1 MSKKLSQFVHQLFQC
16 VVGSV
21 GLRFFHFVLVKL
33 CLEIA
38 LQNYGLLGMLCSSA
52 TLLGM
57 LCSSATL
64 GLWGWH
70 TAGLWKTVVGT

>member
-1 MSKKLSQFVHQLFQC
+1 MTKKISQFVHQLLQC

-38 LQNYGLLGMLCSSA
+38 FQNYG
-52 TLLGM
+52 LLGM